1 MSEVTRA
8 QIRTLMR
15 QAEQLIQQCQGIR
28 LELVTVV
35 HPIKAT
41 AVASEPADDREQ
53 PPSNR
58 KATR

>member
-1 MSEVTRA
+1 
-8 QIRTLMR
+8 MR